1 MTAGTQPVTRFEMP
15 ATTRTVEGLEILL
28 ANALLIVL
36 LFPYSSPVPIAT
48 DVQPFFI
55 ALALGAL
62 FLLFVVRGYVW
73 NLDRADAMLLIVA
86 VVYAVYVD
94 WSTTKLDMWYF
105 RKSAIMLLTFP
116 AYWAVKQLYPRMSAR
131 AVYWVAIAYLVL
143 TLSQKFLPPLFN
155 LYAKVFIPRLANT
168 GFGRGLTGPAP
179 EQSFLAYLALSFP
192 IVFILIAAKD
202 PERDSPAYRRMFYTI
217 CGIAFVLVMLAG
229 SVTGLA
235 FGGVLLVSLW
245 LASSPTR
252 GVMLRR
258 ATGAFLVFVV
268 LGLVGAAFVGLRA
281 QRLIKWAFTNP
292 SMILI
297 DESIAARYAQISIG
311 TYTAVIHP
319 LGTGRSVGNTQVF
332 EEGASGL
339 GLDSYVPQV
348 SMSYIRQQRM
358 DNGDI
363 AVLSPFADSMARMGL
378 VFVVQLLLLIAIMR
392 YPGASLASRL
402 FFLMGIASS
411 FPLSFPVFWLLL
423 GAHEGWYF
431 NQRRLAALGQSG

>member
-1 MTAGTQPVTRFEMP
+1 MTAGAQPVTRFEMP

-28 ANALLIVL
+28 ANALLVVL
-36 LFPYSSPVPIAT
+36 LFPYASPVPLPM
-48 DVQPFFI
+48 DVQPLFI
-55 ALALGAL
+55 ALAFSAL

-73 NLDRADAMLLIVA
+73 NLDRSDAMLLVIA
-86 VVYAVYVD
+86 VLYAVYVD
-94 WSTTKLDMWYF
+94 WSTTKLDLWYF

-116 AYWAVKQLYPRMSAR
+116 AYWAVKQLYPRMSSG
-131 AVYWVAIAYLVL
+131 VVFWVGVAYLLL
-143 TLSQKFLPPLFN
+143 TLAQRFAPPLFN
-155 LYAKVFIPRLANT
+155 IYARLFIPRLANT

-179 EQSFLAYLALSFP
+179 EQSFLAYLALAFP
-192 IVFILIAAKD
+192 IVFILISAKD
-202 PERDSPAYRRMFYTI
+202 PDRDSPANKRRFRI
-217 CGIAFVLVMLAG
+217 LCAISFVLVMLAG

-235 FGGVLLVSLW
+235 FGGILLVSLW
-245 LASSPTR
+245 LATSPTK
-252 GVMLRR
+252 GIMFRR

-268 LGLVGAAFVGLRA
+268 LGLIGAAFVGLRA
-281 QRLIKWAFTNP
+281 QRLIKWALTNP
-292 SMILI
+292 SLILI
-297 DESIAARYAQISIG
+297 DESIAARYAQITIG
-311 TYTAVIHP
+311 TYTGIVHP

-332 EEGASGL
+332 EEGARGL

-348 SMSYIRQQRM
+348 SMSYIRQQRL

-363 AVLSPFADSMARMGL
+363 AVLSPFADSMARMGM